1 MLPSQAE
8 IDELVQE
15 AKADVQKAI
24 KDSGKSQ
31 TLWLMSKEGIQ
42 MLGEWGVLQE
52 TVREAGLEL
61 PNLLDNVTVT
71 VS

>member
-1 MLPSQAE
+1 MLPPQAE

-31 TLWLMSKEGIQ
+31 TIWVMSKEGTQ
-42 MLGEWGVLQE
+42 MLGEWGVLQA
-52 TVREAGLEL
+52 TVKEAGVEL
-61 PNLLDNVTVT
+61 PDLLDNVTVT